1 MNKRKL
7 IFDVVV
13 ILSAFIIFV
22 TWHNDKYQVVPTTSI
37 SEYEVYLITMDKVQ
51 QFAINLNSGA
61 KDMAEMLGVNYIWDA
76 PEERDADEQVE
87 VFNRAIEAGAD
98 VIMIAAVEP
107 VKISRAI
114 ENAKAKGVKIV
125 YVDSPA
131 LEEGT
136 VTLATDNYSA
146 GRLAGE
152 VMIAELEAVGIKNG
166 SIGIIG
172 VTPVT
177 TTTIS
182 RENGFRDVMNQ
193 NGNYTILDT
202 VYSVG
207 DPLVSRE
214 LTKNLISANS
224 DLVGLFGTNEGAT
237 IGIGYAIQES
247 NNSNIIGIG
256 FDYTETIDEMLKND
270 ILQAVLVQNPYT
282 MGYLGMAEAVAAI
295 KGYDTGPPFIDT
307 GVSIYTKYLPRRPQV
322 GFE

>member
-1 MNKRKL
+1 
-7 IFDVVV
+7 
-13 ILSAFIIFV
+13 
-22 TWHNDKYQVVPTTSI
+22 
-37 SEYEVYLITMDKVQ
+37 
-51 QFAINLNSGA
+51 
-61 KDMAEMLGVNYIWDA
+61 
-76 PEERDADEQVE
+76 
-87 VFNRAIEAGAD
+87 
-98 VIMIAAVEP
+98 
-107 VKISRAI
+107 
-114 ENAKAKGVKIV
+114 
-125 YVDSPA
+125 
-131 LEEGT
+131 
-136 VTLATDNYSA
+136 
-146 GRLAGE
+146 
-152 VMIAELEAVGIKNG
+152 MIAELEAVGIKNG

-172 VTPVT
+172 VTPAT
-177 TTTIS
+177 TTTTS

-237 IGIGYAIQES
+237 IGIGYAIEAS
-247 NNSNIIGIG
+247 NNNNLIGIG

-282 MGYLGMAEAVAAI
+282 MGYLGMAEAVAAL

-307 GVSIYTKYLPRRPQV
+307 GVSVYTKYLPRRPLV